1 MATDRPLVNYLPLF
15 VQDYVEMQKIMS
27 SEQPEIDA
35 IDSSLLNVWNDQ
47 FILDATVN
55 GVSRWENMLDITP
68 KATDTLSER
77 KFRILTRLNQ
87 ELPYTM
93 TKLNE
98 VLTTL
103 CGEGG
108 FSITLSANIYKI
120 VIKLALTN
128 VNNYSDVQKA
138 LEKML
143 PANMI
148 QQIEIMYNTHE
159 VLHDFTHTQLH
170 AYTHTQLRN
179 EVLS

>member
-108 FSITLSANIYKI
+108 FSIVLTENTYFIE
-120 VIKLALTN
+120 IKLALTN
-128 VNNYSDVQKA
+128 ANNYSDVQNI
-138 LEKML
+138 LGKML
-143 PANMI
+143 PANMTQHI
-148 QQIEIMYNTHE
+148 QIMYNTHDT
-159 VLHDFTHTQLH
+159 LNSFTHGYLH
-170 AYTHTQLRN
+170 SYTHYQLRN
-179 EVLS
+179 EVNL